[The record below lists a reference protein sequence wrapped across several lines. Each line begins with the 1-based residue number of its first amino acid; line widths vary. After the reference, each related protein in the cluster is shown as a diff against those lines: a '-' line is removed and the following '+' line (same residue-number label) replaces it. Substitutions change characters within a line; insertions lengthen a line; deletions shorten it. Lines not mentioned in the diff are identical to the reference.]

1 MVDETPPVDQSADES
16 SDGPQMAQFLRSMG
30 EGPHIEQGSDSLSCS
45 DGVEVSAGIEQG
57 EGISQK
63 VDQIPLVIAG
73 PRSWKKAAFPGDDSR
88 LDSPAFIRKFTQL
101 SG

>member
-16 SDGPQMAQFLRSMG
+16 SGGLQIAQFLRRMG
-30 EGPHIEQGSDSLSCS
+30 EGPD
-45 DGVEVSAGIEQG
+45 IEQG